1 MYVEGTYEGHEA
13 EWIFGFLFLG
23 LAHYK
28 VGNIEKAKY
37 YLDKVLT
44 KYPDGSIPELCFAHT
59 DIPNDNK
66 NLCWAIAL
74 AIILLEKFQ

>member
-28 VGNIEKAKY
+28 AVSDSISLTALKIDRANLYIWPVLSKPSRIM
-37 YLDKVLT
+37 YLV
-44 KYPDGSIPELCFAHT
+44 
-59 DIPNDNK
+59 N
-66 NLCWAIAL
+66 
-74 AIILLEKFQ
+74 IILRFYKV